1 MENSLLEIELVHY
14 IVILMWIPLV
24 LQVKATT
31 PARVKW
37 FIIIFFII
45 AWGSIELQILFK
57 IAIMSYNFSMICE
70 PNCSFAY
77 LWKGAFNDIYYFH
90 TANLFWKIIFNSLH
104 FWIIILLAGISIEVA
119 MKKMNKN
126 DDTCCE
132 KIQNFLSEILD
143 EIKKTNYN
151 KS

>member
-14 IVILMWIPLV
+14 VVILMWIPLI
-24 LQVKATT
+24 LQVETTT
-31 PARVKW
+31 PAIFKL
-37 FIIIFFII
+37 IIVSFFLLS
-45 AWGSIELQILFK
+45 WLSIELQILFK
-57 IAIMSYNFSMICE
+57 IEIMFYNFRMICE
-70 PNCSFAY
+70 TNCSFAY
-77 LWKGAFNDIYYFH
+77 LWK
-90 TANLFWKIIFNSLH
+90 IIFNFFHCVL
-104 FWIIILLAGISIEVA
+104 IGALACISTNVV
-119 MKKMNKN
+119 MKKMTKK

>member
-14 IVILMWIPLV
+14 VVILMWIPLI
-24 LQVKATT
+24 LQVKTTT
-31 PARVKW
+31 PAIFKLI
-37 FIIIFFII
+37 IIIFSSI
-45 AWGSIELQILFK
+45 AWLSIELQILFK
-57 IAIMSYNFSMICE
+57 IAIMSYNFRMICE

-104 FWIIILLAGISIEVA
+104 FWLIILLACISIEVV
-119 MKKMNKN
+119 MKKMTKK